1 MKAET
6 KLDIANQ
13 LSDFEL
19 VSILELWDNGSLINT
34 SFLDTVKN
42 CSKQAAI
49 SWTEETLGY
58 EIREMTW
65 ETLRNKQQNL
75 QEDLEKSFTSIFRG
89 AKDIIHFPCE

>member
-1 MKAET
+1 MASAVQFSGQEMKAEI
-6 KLDIANQ
+6 KLDIANR

-19 VSILELWDNGSLINT
+19 VSILELWDHGSLINT
-34 SFLDTVKN
+34 SFLDTMN

-65 ETLRNKQQNL
+65 KTLMV
-75 QEDLEKSFTSIFRG
+75 
-89 AKDIIHFPCE
+89 